1 MDSFPVIVSFYAG
14 PPYYREAADRLRE
27 DCRKLTLPCD
37 IVGVETGASDD
48 WADVCRMKIR
58 FYKQMLDK
66 HPDGIFWVDVDTRIL
81 RVPDVLRGRHH
92 DFGAFLRRFRDL
104 RDYDPVTESRTFV
117 PGFLHF
123 PGTEGC
129 RAFVEHLVRVD
140 AESPKRATDDYVLEE
155 AFRTFDRSLNV
166 LAFSSALVARFEE
179 KVTDQ
184 TCFLVGS
191 SGNVQEFSAK
201 VEQHDRRLFDVRRQR
216 TLLNSYAEQA
226 TKRHKRRDALVFLA
240 QAHRVDPA
248 HQGAALSLAKLQL
261 RTRNPSAAIS
271 TLKRSFGRSIE
282 DDDALQIA
290 VDSCFA
296 LGEFERATNFLDKLA
311 ASSAPAARA
320 YEKSRRFR
328 VSLELRA
335 KAMGVSQ
342 EDRPALWW
350 METPFPGN
358 FGDVL
363 NPYVVERLSGLP
375 PRYVPAGDG
384 ILAIGS
390 IIKFAKAGTKVW
402 GAGTPRMT
410 DNLSP
415 AASYLAVRGPLT
427 RELVL
432 RSGGDAPPRY
442 GDPALLLPRIRP
454 ARSSKKYRL
463 GLIRHGVHVDQP
475 IDLEDV
481 REISV
486 LRIGYDEIEAF
497 IDDVTECEAIISTS
511 LHGLIV
517 AHAYGIPAR
526 WATFGGAPSQ
536 IAGDGTKFHDHFMA
550 LGIAKHDPI
559 DLSVRASLTAADAA
573 LCDEVATIPVDAED
587 LLSVAPFPLSDPPVS
602 G

>member
-1 MDSFPVIVSFYAG
+1 
-14 PPYYREAADRLRE
+14 
-27 DCRKLTLPCD
+27 
-37 IVGVETGASDD
+37 
-48 WADVCRMKIR
+48 
-58 FYKQMLDK
+58 
-66 HPDGIFWVDVDTRIL
+66 
-81 RVPDVLRGRHH
+81 
-92 DFGAFLRRFRDL
+92 
-104 RDYDPVTESRTFV
+104 
-117 PGFLHF
+117 
-123 PGTEGC
+123 
-129 RAFVEHLVRVD
+129 
-140 AESPKRATDDYVLEE
+140 
-155 AFRTFDRSLNV
+155 
-166 LAFSSALVARFEE
+166 
-179 KVTDQ
+179 
-184 TCFLVGS
+184 
-191 SGNVQEFSAK
+191 
-201 VEQHDRRLFDVRRQR
+201 
-216 TLLNSYAEQA
+216 
-226 TKRHKRRDALVFLA
+226 
-240 QAHRVDPA
+240 
-248 HQGAALSLAKLQL
+248 
-261 RTRNPSAAIS
+261 
-271 TLKRSFGRSIE
+271 
-282 DDDALQIA
+282 
-290 VDSCFA
+290 
-296 LGEFERATNFLDKLA
+296 
-311 ASSAPAARA
+311 
-320 YEKSRRFR
+320 
-328 VSLELRA
+328 
-335 KAMGVSQ
+335 MGVSQ